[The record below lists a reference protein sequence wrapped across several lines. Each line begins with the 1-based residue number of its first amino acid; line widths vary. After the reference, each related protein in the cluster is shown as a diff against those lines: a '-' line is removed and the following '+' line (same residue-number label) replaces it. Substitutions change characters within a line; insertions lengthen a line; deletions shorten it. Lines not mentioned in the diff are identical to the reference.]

1 MRLASLSAFSESDF
15 RDIVAVS
22 DLTTRHETGFSPIP
36 PGVPAAGGGL
46 IWPISVITP
55 ALLFEDV
62 TVRRPPGNI
71 RKPPVARHPLAS
83 D

>member
-1 MRLASLSAFSESDF
+1 MASLSAFSESGF

-22 DLTTRHETGFSPIP
+22 AATTRHETGFSPIP
-36 PGVPAAGGGL
+36 PGVPAVGGGH
-46 IWPISVITP
+46 IWLVSVITP

-71 RKPPVARHPLAS
+71 RKPPVTPHPLAT
-83 D
+83 